1 MLHQKH
7 PRLKSVETQRSLKDL
22 AINYPGMCKL
32 GEEKTWA
39 QTLVERFGVVLAH
52 LGRVQDGT
60 RWIQCSRS
68 MGEPEIQLLKEMVD
82 RIPPEDDFQNVKVQP
97 SSSKKL
103 PPDDHSQGSGEPE
116 DDTQE
121 ESHEGSSCGFSSGPT
136 RYKPVSDSGDS
147 AVEVPKVPTTK
158 DKIKKQWAMKKPA
171 ASKTSTSSKKT
182 VKTTKDKIKKKDV
195 KENANFKSIRDTR
208 FKMTLASHQSYIQF
222 QEHGQQKWSL
232 WVACSESQCHEH
244 HEVIKKI
251 FQEMPASKEKA
262 VELRNFLI

>member
-7 PRLKSVETQRSLKDL
+7 PRLKIVETQRGLKDL

-39 QTLVERFGVVLAH
+39 QTMMERFGVVLAH
-52 LGRVQDGT
+52 LRRVQDGT
-60 RWIQCSRS
+60 RWIQCTRS

-82 RIPPEDDFQNVKVQP
+82 MIPPEDDFQNVKKP
-97 SSSKKL
+97 SSSTKP
-103 PPDDHSQGSGEPE
+103 PPDDHSQGEPE

-136 RYKPVSDSGDS
+136 KYKPVSDSGDS

-171 ASKTSTSSKKT
+171 SSKTSAFSKTT
-182 VKTTKDKIKKKDV
+182 VKTTKNKIKKKDV
-195 KENANFKSIRDTR
+195 KENANFKSIGDTR
-208 FKMTLASHQSYIQF
+208 FKMTLASHQRNIQF

-251 FQEMPASKEKA
+251 FQEMPASKQKA